1 MAEPLLRV
9 RDLAVEFVTGAG
21 SVRALEGISF
31 DLAPG
36 EILGIAGE
44 SGSGKS
50 TLGQALLRLLP
61 PPAIIT
67 GGSVMFEGR
76 DLFALSAEELRALRW
91 RRLAVVFQS
100 ALDALNPVLT
110 VAAQLQDVL
119 EAHAPRPRAELEARA
134 RELMELVGIPVERLR
149 SYPHELSG
157 GMRQR
162 VCIAMALAL
171 QPSLL
176 VLDEPTT
183 ALDVV
188 VEKEILRQ
196 VLELRRR
203 LGFSVL
209 LISHDVGRMLQVAD
223 RIAILYAGR
232 LVELAPAAEL
242 RTRAQHPYT
251 RKLLAAYPSLHGDR
265 HDLASIPGTPPSLAH
280 PPPGCRF
287 HPRCDLAIDVCRTAE
302 PPLEAAGEGREVAC
316 HVVGRLPR

>member
-1 MAEPLLRV
+1 MAEPLLQV
-9 RDLAVEFVTGAG
+9 RDLAVEFVTRDGA
-21 SVRALEGISF
+21 VRALEGISF
-31 DLAPG
+31 DLARG
-36 EILGIAGE
+36 EILGVAGE

-61 PPAIIT
+61 PPAIIS
-67 GGSVMFEGR
+67 GGSVVFEGQ
-76 DLFALSAEELRALRW
+76 DLLQLRADRLRALRW
-91 RRLAVVFQS
+91 KRLSVVFQS

-110 VAAQLQDVL
+110 VAEQLYDVL
-119 EAHAPRPRAELEARA
+119 DAHAPGAHAKHEFRA
-134 RELMELVGIPVERLR
+134 RELLGWVGIPVERLH

-188 VEKEILRQ
+188 VEKEILEK
-196 VLELRRR
+196 VLELRAR

-209 LISHDVGRMLQVAD
+209 LISHDVNRMLQVAD
-223 RIAILYAGR
+223 RVAILYAGR
-232 LVELAPAAEL
+232 LVELAPAKEL
-242 RTRAQHPYT
+242 RSRARHPYT
-251 RKLLAAYPSLHGDR
+251 RKLLAAYPSLRGER
-265 HDLASIPGTPPSLAH
+265 HAIASIQGAPPSLAH

-287 HPRCDLAIDVCRTAE
+287 HPRCDLAIDVCRIEE
-302 PPLEAAGEGREVAC
+302 PRLESDGEGNAVAC
-316 HVVGRLPR
+316 HVVTRSSR